1 MVFNKESNKESKIR
15 VRKNFG
21 SIDTKL
27 EIPNLIEA
35 QKNSYDNFLQSGIA
49 HENRA
54 NEGLQAVFLSSFP
67 IESPVGNT
75 TLEFIK
81 YEVEKP
87 KYDLDEC
94 RQKGS
99 TYSAGL
105 KVVLRLIVKEI
116 DPHTKIAE
124 ISNIKEQEVYL
135 SDIPLM
141 TKNATF
147 MINGT
152 ERVIVSQMHRS
163 PGVFFSHDRG
173 KNHAT
178 GKILFSARIIPY
190 RGSWIDF
197 EFDAKDT
204 IYFRIDRRRKLPIT
218 TLLYALGMES
228 GEILGYY
235 YKFAT
240 FIKKDELNWS
250 TQFSTTLLSAQKFD
264 YDILNAETK
273 EIIIAAEQKINP
285 KILRKIGQEPEQNIL
300 LRSDYLI
307 GKFIAKDIFDQA
319 GLQLA
324 HAGEEIS
331 TELLVLLDKHKI
343 NEIQILSIKNNCGP
357 YIRNTLMGDR
367 GHTKASA
374 LIDIFRVLRPGE
386 PATEETSKNLLNRLI
401 FSGDRYDL
409 SEVGRVKINASLN
422 LQIPIEERVL
432 TIDDLKETIKKLVDI
447 KDGKGTI
454 DDIDNLG
461 NRRVRSVGELVENQF
476 RVGIL
481 RIQKSIFE
489 RMNAVDIDTIMPH
502 DLINS
507 KLLAAAIKEFF
518 GSSQLSQFMDQTN
531 PLSEI
536 THKRRL
542 SALGPGGVNR
552 ERAGLEVRDV
562 HPTHYGRICPI
573 ETPEGQNIGLI
584 NSLTTYAKVNKYGF
598 IETPYK
604 KVVNG
609 KATKDIQYLS
619 ALEEAKFKIAQ
630 STIKLAKDGT
640 IEEDLVNCRIDGN
653 FVLSP
658 PAEVD
663 YMDINPIQVVSI
675 GAAMIPFLEND
686 DGNRALMGSN
696 MQRQAVPL
704 MKTEAPF
711 VGTGVESIV
720 AKDSGASIIALN
732 SGVVEYVDSD
742 RIVIKTSTNQHD
754 NSSKVDIYNLLKSQ
768 RSNHD
773 TCITQNPIV
782 SLGDLV
788 NAGDVIADGPS
799 SDHGEIA
806 LGKNVLVA
814 YLPWKGYTFEDS
826 IVISERV
833 VKDDVYTSIHIEE
846 LEIIARDTKLG
857 PEEIT
862 RDIPNVNEEHCTNLD
877 EVGIVRIG
885 AEIKPG
891 DILIGK
897 VTPKSESL
905 VTPEERLVRCIY
917 GEKASDVRDSSL
929 YVPPGITGT
938 VIEVRVLS
946 RRGIPK
952 DQRSLSIERQ
962 QIDKYTKDKDDELSV
977 VNELTYGKLYK
988 MLVGQNIVNGPKSL
1002 SKEKTITTNLLL
1014 TLSKELWWQFV
1025 IEDQVQMQSI
1035 TSLKVDYDEIKS
1047 DINKK
1052 LSIKIEKLK
1061 AGDDLPQGALKV
1073 VKVFIAIKHRLQPGD
1088 KMAGRHG
1095 NKGVVS
1101 TIAPVE
1107 DMPFLEDGTPI
1118 DMILNPL
1125 GLPSRMN
1132 IGQILET
1139 SLGWASVKLGQ
1150 KINKLAESILSDES
1164 NMLSAKAFLRKVFDK
1179 GEISEEI
1186 ENMSKDELLVFAKSQ
1201 SQGVYFATPVFD
1213 GAKVEDVKYM
1223 LELADQPTSGQVKL
1237 IDGKTGEFLDRPV
1250 TIGYKYVLKL
1260 LHLVDDK
1267 VHARSIGPYSLVT
1280 QQPLGGKS
1288 HKGGQRFGEMEVW
1301 ALQAYG
1307 AGYVLQEMLTV
1318 KSDDVAGRI
1327 KNYKSIVTG
1336 TQSFEAG
1343 IPESFNVITSEMKS
1357 LGLNISLMKNEEK
1370 EENEKNEARED

>member
-1 MVFNKESNKESKIR
+1 MQFTQESKIR

-35 QKNSYDNFLQSGIA
+35 QKSSYENFLQSDIP
-49 HENRA
+49 HEKRK
-54 NEGLQAVFLSSFP
+54 NEGLHSVLLSSFP
-67 IESPVGNT
+67 IESPAGNA

-81 YEVEKP
+81 YEIEKP

-135 SDIPLM
+135 GEIPLM

-152 ERVIVSQMHRS
+152 ERVVVSQMHRS
-163 PGVFFSHDRG
+163 PGVFFNHDRG

-204 IYFRIDRRRKLPIT
+204 VFFRIDRRRKLPIT
-218 TLLYALGMES
+218 TLLYALGMEA
-228 GEILGYY
+228 ENILEYY
-235 YKFAT
+235 YNFASFT
-240 FIKKDELNWS
+240 KQDENNWS
-250 TQFSTTLLSAQKFD
+250 TPFSPTLLSAQKFD
-264 YDILNAETK
+264 YDIVNADTK
-273 EIIIAAEQKINP
+273 NIIIAAEQKINP
-285 KILRKIGQEPEQNIL
+285 RILRKIGQEPEQNIL
-300 LRSDYLI
+300 LRSDYLV
-307 GKFIAKDIFDQA
+307 GKFIAKDIFDKH
-319 GLQLA
+319 GSRLA

-331 TELLVLLDKHKI
+331 TDLLELLDKHKI
-343 NEIQILSIKNNCGP
+343 KEIQILAIKNNCGP
-357 YIRNTLMGDR
+357 YIRNTLMADR
-367 GHTKASA
+367 GHNKETA

-386 PATEETSKNLLNRLI
+386 PATAETSKNLLNRLI
-401 FSGDRYDL
+401 FSTDRYDL

-422 LQIPIEERVL
+422 LQTPIDERVL
-432 TIDDLKETIKKLVDI
+432 TADDLKETIKKLIEI
-447 KDGKGTI
+447 KDGKGSI

-476 RVGIL
+476 RIGVL
-481 RIQKSIFE
+481 RIQKNIFE

-507 KLLAAAIKEFF
+507 KLLVAAIKEFF

-609 KATKDIQYLS
+609 KATNEIHYLS
-619 ALEEAKFKIAQ
+619 ALDEANYKIAQ

-640 IEEDLVNCRIDGN
+640 IEEDLLNCRLDGN
-653 FVLSP
+653 FVLA
-658 PAEVD
+658 PASDVD

-720 AKDSGASIIALN
+720 AKDSGASIVALN
-732 SGVVEYVDSD
+732 SGVVEYVDSN
-742 RIVIKTSTNQHD
+742 RIVIKTFANKYD
-754 NSSKVDIYNLLKSQ
+754 NSPKVDIYNLLKSQ
-768 RSNHD
+768 RSNHN

-833 VKDDVYTSIHIEE
+833 VKDDLYTSIHIEE
-846 LEIIARDTKLG
+846 LELVARDTKLG
-857 PEEIT
+857 PEEVT
-862 RDIPNVNEEHCTNLD
+862 RDIPNVNEEHCVNLD

-891 DILIGK
+891 DILVGK

-946 RRGIPK
+946 RRGVPK

-962 QIDKYTKDKDDELSV
+962 QIDKYTKDKDDELV
-977 VNELTYGKLYK
+977 VVDDLTYGKLFQ
-988 MLVGQNIVNGPKSL
+988 LLDGQDIVSGPKTLGKDKVITRQLL
-1002 SKEKTITTNLLL
+1002 SSF
-1014 TLSKELWWQFV
+1014 SKALWWQFV
-1025 IEDQVQMQSI
+1025 IANQEKMQEI
-1035 TSLKVDYDEIKS
+1035 IALKSEYDETKS
-1047 DINKK
+1047 EINKK
-1052 LSIKIEKLK
+1052 LSVKIDKLK

-1101 TIAPVE
+1101 TIVPVE

-1139 SLGWASVKLGQ
+1139 SLGWASVRLGK
-1150 KINKLAESILSDES
+1150 KINKLAEAMLSDES
-1164 NMLSAKAFLRKVFDK
+1164 AMPSAKTFIKKVFNR
-1179 GEISEEI
+1179 GEISEKI
-1186 ENMSKDELLVFAKSQ
+1186 ENMSKDELVSFAKSQ
-1201 SQGVYFATPVFD
+1201 SKGVYFATPVFD
-1213 GAKVEDVKYM
+1213 GAKVEDVQHM
-1223 LELADQPTSGQVKL
+1223 LDLADESSSGQVKL
-1237 IDGKTGEFLDRPV
+1237 IDGRTGEFLDRPV

-1288 HKGGQRFGEMEVW
+1288 HFGGQRFGEMECW
-1301 ALQAYG
+1301 AIQGYG
-1307 AGYVLQEMLTV
+1307 ASYILQEMLTI

-1343 IPESFNVITSEMKS
+1343 IPESFNVIVSELKS
-1357 LGLNISLMKNEEK
+1357 LGLNISLSKD
-1370 EENEKNEARED
+1370 EEN